1 MRKVLFSCSL
11 LSLLILWGCSTET
24 PSIRQNS
31 LSPMSFADDEDFRD
45 YVNAKIE
52 RSTFKSEIQIKPDD
66 QIVTLSTCSYH
77 ANDGRFA
84 LFCKSTEIDVEQ
96 ALVM

>member
-1 MRKVLFSCSL
+1 ML
-11 LSLLILWGCSTET
+11 E
-24 PSIRQNS
+24 P
-31 LSPMSFADDEDFRD
+31 FAGYVTDGSDAYVQVDFVDDEEFIN
-45 YVNAKIE
+45 YVNAKID
-52 RSTFKSEIQIKPDD
+52 RSTFRSDIQITPED

-96 ALVM
+96 ALVI

>member
-1 MRKVLFSCSL
+1 ML
-11 LSLLILWGCSTET
+11 E
-24 PSIRQNS
+24 P
-31 LSPMSFADDEDFRD
+31 FAGYVTDGSDAYVQVDFVDDEEFIN
-45 YVNAKIE
+45 YVNAKID
-52 RSTFKSEIQIKPDD
+52 RSTFRSDIQITPED

-84 LFCKSTEIDVEQ
+84 LFCKSTEIDVEE

>member
-1 MRKVLFSCSL
+1 MLEPFAGYVTDGGDAYVQVNFS
-11 LSLLILWGCSTET
+11 
-24 PSIRQNS
+24 
-31 LSPMSFADDEDFRD
+31 DDEEFIN
-45 YVNAKIE
+45 YVNAKID
-52 RSTFKSEIQIKPDD
+52 RSTFRSDIQITPED

-96 ALVM
+96 ALVI